1 MSRAQLFTGS
11 PWRAPERQAHHYG
24 RAPVTE
30 AVAQRGVRVRAAV
43 AAVLVLAAPL
53 TLAAGALLW
62 LLQSSLQSSAEDA
75 ASARA
80 AQIALHLLSD
90 PLPEIDP
97 TVLATNGRTTV
108 IQVLDTAG
116 RVVASSAGAPT
127 TPLVTVHPTA
137 GTQLSV
143 EPQQPKVT
151 YRALDLRC
159 GELVWL
165 CCASSSVHTAAWAT

>member
-1 MSRAQLFTGS
+1 
-11 PWRAPERQAHHYG
+11 
-24 RAPVTE
+24 
-30 AVAQRGVRVRAAV
+30 VRVRAAV
-43 AAVLVLAAPL
+43 AAVLVLAATL
-53 TLAAGALLW
+53 TLAAGALLC
-62 LLQSSLQSSAEDA
+62 LLQSSLQSSADDA

-137 GTQLSV
+137 GTQLSL
-143 EPQQPKVT
+143 EPQQPKAT
-151 YRALDLRC
+151 YRALEIRC
-159 GELVWL
+159 GGAGLVVL
-165 CCASSSVHTAAWAT
+165 CQQLSPHHCMGHLVRCTRGPSAMAREDGRGWRLAATRPS

>member
-1 MSRAQLFTGS
+1 VSRAQLFTGS

-43 AAVLVLAAPL
+43 AAVLVLAATL

-62 LLQSSLQSSAEDA
+62 LLQSSAEDA

-108 IQVLDTAG
+108 IHVLDTAG

-143 EPQQPKVT
+143 EPQRPKVLIG
-151 YRALDLRC
+151 A
-159 GELVWL
+159 
-165 CCASSSVHTAAWAT
+165 

>member
-1 MSRAQLFTGS
+1 VSRAQLFTGS

-30 AVAQRGVRVRAAV
+30 AVAQRGVRVRAA
-43 AAVLVLAAPL
+43 
-53 TLAAGALLW
+53 
-62 LLQSSLQSSAEDA
+62 
-75 ASARA
+75 
-80 AQIALHLLSD
+80 QIALHLLSD

-108 IQVLDTAG
+108 IHVLDTAG

-137 GTQLSV
+137 GTRLSV
-143 EPQQPKVT
+143 EPQRPKVLIG
-151 YRALDLRC
+151 A
-159 GELVWL
+159 
-165 CCASSSVHTAAWAT
+165 

>member
-1 MSRAQLFTGS
+1 MAGTRGGKITTTGGRRS
-11 PWRAPERQAHHYG
+11 PKPW
-24 RAPVTE
+24 
-30 AVAQRGVRVRAAV
+30 AQRGVRVRAAA
-43 AAVLVLAAPL
+43 AAVLVLAATL

-62 LLQSSLQSSAEDA
+62 LLQSSLRSSAGDA

-108 IQVLDTAG
+108 IQVLNTAG

-143 EPQQPKVT
+143 EPQQPKATSRRLNYV
-151 YRALDLRC
+151 A